1 MLLIAASLNFCACV
15 VVHMSCIYRAY
26 RGYIVHISCIYRVYI
41 VHISCIYRAHITHI
55 LSAWPQIPIL
65 NFPWPCL
72 LPNSCFGSQT
82 IPSGHFFVCLNYAV
96 YGTSFIKFAADVLS
110 VSTTGSSTSLPSA
123 NFPLTRASHLSRVP
137 ACIGFVSQSAKCWH
151 GQVSCVPPSFDCPMN
166 DPP

>member
-1 MLLIAASLNFCACV
+1 MQRTCRRR
-15 VVHMSCIYRAY
+15 H
-26 RGYIVHISCIYRVYI
+26 IVHISCIYRVYI
-41 VHISCIYRAHITHI
+41 AYISCIYRAHVVHI
-55 LSAWPQIPIL
+55 SCIHCPPDHKFLFLIFFGPAS
-65 NFPWPCL
+65 

>member
-1 MLLIAASLNFCACV
+1 MLFLPPTNFLSPLIKFACSVHV
-15 VVHMSCIYRAY
+15 VAD
-26 RGYIVHISCIYRVYI
+26 
-41 VHISCIYRAHITHI
+41 ISCIYRAHIVHISCTYRACIVHTSCTHCPPDHKFLFLI
-55 LSAWPQIPIL
+55 FFGPAS
-65 NFPWPCL
+65 

-82 IPSGHFFVCLNYAV
+82 IPSGHFFVCLNYA
-96 YGTSFIKFAADVLS
+96 
-110 VSTTGSSTSLPSA
+110 GSSTSLPSA